1 MTLFSDQLHW
11 FARLKRKQRFCVLY
25 FCMSFGILLSIFF
38 INPLLELLVV
48 LNFGIS
54 VRLLKKHVPLNVEKP
69 LNFAPFGHARF
80 AHLFVPYD

>member
-54 VRLLKKHVPLNVEKP
+54 VRLLEKP
-69 LNFAPFGHARF
+69 LNFDPFGHARF
-80 AHLFVPYD
+80 AHLFVLYD

>member
-11 FARLKRKQRFCVLY
+11 FARLKRKTALLRALLLY
-25 FCMSFGILLSIFF
+25 EFRDPALYFF

-54 VRLLKKHVPLNVEKP
+54 VRLLKKHVPLNDLE
-69 LNFAPFGHARF
+69 
-80 AHLFVPYD
+80 D

>member
-48 LNFGIS
+48 FFSGQLAIQS
-54 VRLLKKHVPLNVEKP
+54 
-69 LNFAPFGHARF
+69 AFGHYIQQ
-80 AHLFVPYD
+80 LFVSYTQYIIKVFHLPA

>member
-48 LNFGIS
+48 LN
-54 VRLLKKHVPLNVEKP
+54 RDLRAAAEE
-69 LNFAPFGHARF
+69 ACPFE
-80 AHLFVPYD
+80 

>member
-1 MTLFSDQLHW
+1 MKSELMALFGDQLRW
-11 FARLKRKQRFCVLY
+11 FIHLNWKQRLCVLY

-54 VRLLKKHVPLNVEKP
+54 VRLLKKHVPLNDLE
-69 LNFAPFGHARF
+69 
-80 AHLFVPYD
+80 D

>member
-11 FARLKRKQRFCVLY
+11 FARLKRKQRFC
-25 FCMSFGILLSIFF
+25 LLSIFF

-54 VRLLKKHVPLNVEKP
+54 VRLLKKHVPLNDLE
-69 LNFAPFGHARF
+69 
-80 AHLFVPYD
+80 D

>member
-1 MTLFSDQLHW
+1 MKSELMSLFGDQLCW
-11 FARLKRKQRFCVLY
+11 FIRLERKQRFCVLY

-54 VRLLKKHVPLNVEKP
+54 VRLLKKHVPLSDLE
-69 LNFAPFGHARF
+69 
-80 AHLFVPYD
+80 D

>member
-1 MTLFSDQLHW
+1 MKSELIALFGDQLRW
-11 FARLKRKQRFCVLY
+11 FMRLNYKQRLCVLY

-54 VRLLKKHVPLNVEKP
+54 VRLLKKHVPLNDLE
-69 LNFAPFGHARF
+69 
-80 AHLFVPYD
+80 D